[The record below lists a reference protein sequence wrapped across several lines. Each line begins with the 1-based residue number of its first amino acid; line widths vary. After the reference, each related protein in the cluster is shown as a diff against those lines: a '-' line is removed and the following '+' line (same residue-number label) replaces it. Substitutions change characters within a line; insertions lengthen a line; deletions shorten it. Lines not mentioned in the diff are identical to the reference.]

1 MSSLR
6 TPYSETA
13 PVHGR
18 TEPTVPPNAR
28 AKAARGV
35 NRIKS
40 PSHVRYADG
49 CTHRKCGWSSCSIG
63 VVVSSMRLR
72 TRNSRSAV
80 RASARVQCR
89 TSWILRT
96 PSACRPCSVST
107 GPRFTSASQ
116 RNCSCSGDIG
126 QVYNAPEYL
135 LCADHFRAVATMMRD
150 VSGNQTPQHFS
161 PTQAVCC
168 CSRLVALA
176 LDEEG
181 FHVLVLQDLHGCALG
196 SVSLRHREERLL
208 RLRHHRAS

>member
-1 MSSLR
+1 MSG
-6 TPYSETA
+6 ECTA
-13 PVHGR
+13 QLPF
-18 TEPTVPPNAR
+18 
-28 AKAARGV
+28 
-35 NRIKS
+35 
-40 PSHVRYADG
+40 HVRYADG
-49 CTHRKCGWSSCSIG
+49 RTHRKCGWSSCSIG

-72 TRNSRSAV
+72 TRNSRSVV

-96 PSACRPCSVST
+96 PSACRPCSVSI

-116 RNCSCSGDIG
+116 RSCSCSGDIG

-135 LCADHFRAVATMMRD
+135 LCTDHFRAVATMMRD
-150 VSGNQTPQHFS
+150 VTFPPVTKHRNTSIQTK
-161 PTQAVCC
+161 AVCS

-196 SVSLRHREERLL
+196 SVSLRHREERLF